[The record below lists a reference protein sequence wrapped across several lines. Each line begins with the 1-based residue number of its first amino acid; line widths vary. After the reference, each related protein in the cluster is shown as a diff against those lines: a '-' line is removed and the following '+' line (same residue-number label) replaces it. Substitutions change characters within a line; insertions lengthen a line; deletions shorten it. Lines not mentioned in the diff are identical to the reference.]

1 MGTEKNLD
9 KRKYCTNRILKNC
22 TYSVVVR
29 IIMFFFSF
37 LVEILIIRCGLGRM
51 VSKYPFIQGIMIAN
65 IVYLSISAAIY
76 RIYYTTKCFM
86 IMIVTK
92 RIRFFHMVAH
102 IIFIATYIID
112 IYIICNVQK
121 YLDIVL

>member
-1 MGTEKNLD
+1 
-9 KRKYCTNRILKNC
+9 
-22 TYSVVVR
+22 
-29 IIMFFFSF
+29 
-37 LVEILIIRCGLGRM
+37 M

-76 RIYYTTKCFM
+76 PLYGIYYTTKCFM